1 MRPIPHAAGLYLAVL
16 QLVFALCWTAYAIYL
31 PRLAA
36 SVGLS
41 AGAVVVM
48 LMLDQVIFT
57 ITDFSMGVAADKV
70 SRLVG
75 RLGHWAAATTAVSCA
90 AFVALP
96 FIADAHLGAAALLG
110 LTVIWAVT
118 SSALRAP
125 PLMLLGKYAARPA
138 IPYLASLAM
147 LGLGVAG
154 AVSPYLAMVLTKQDP
169 RLPFVIASVA
179 LVLVSLALSK
189 VERALAKQAPAENEP
204 PQTVDRTVPAPILIF
219 GLAIVIFA
227 FGFQLHFFFNSAPL
241 FKKFTDDIGTLMPVF
256 WVGFS
261 VSMFP
266 ASLITKRWGGLPV
279 MGAAGLLGAVAIVLM
294 QSATALGV
302 TIAAQFMVGAA
313 WGCIL
318 MSAFAAAA
326 ALGATGHEGKTTGL
340 LFSALALA
348 TFARMA
354 AGASGALN
362 DPTLAHLSG
371 WAPIACWAIAGTLLV
386 ALSAAYMRRSRDA
399 VRLDTAT

>member
-1 MRPIPHAAGLYLAVL
+1 
-16 QLVFALCWTAYAIYL
+16 
-31 PRLAA
+31 
-36 SVGLS
+36 
-41 AGAVVVM
+41 
-48 LMLDQVIFT
+48 
-57 ITDFSMGVAADKV
+57 
-70 SRLVG
+70 
-75 RLGHWAAATTAVSCA
+75 
-90 AFVALP
+90 VALP
-96 FIADAHLGAAALLG
+96 FIAGSHLGASALLV
-110 LTVIWAVT
+110 LTITWAVT

-147 LGLGVAG
+147 LGLGIAG
-154 AVSPYLAMVLTKQDP
+154 AVSPYLTMALTKQDP

-189 VERALAKQAPAENEP
+189 VERALAKQAPTENEP
-204 PQTVDRTVPAPILIF
+204 PKTIDRAVPAPILVF

-227 FGFQLHFFFNSAPL
+227 FGFQLHFFFNSGPL
-241 FKKFTDDIGTLMPVF
+241 FKKFTSDIGTLMPVF

-261 VSMFP
+261 VGMFP
-266 ASLITKRWGGLPV
+266 ASLIAKRWGGLPV
-279 MGAAGLLGAVAIVLM
+279 MGAAGVLGALAIVLM
-294 QSATALGV
+294 QSATVLPV
-302 TIAAQFMVGAA
+302 TIAAQLVVGAS

-354 AGASGALN
+354 ASASGALN
-362 DPTLAHLSG
+362 DPTLTQLLR
-371 WAPIACWAIAGTLLV
+371 WAPIACWAIAGVLLV
-386 ALSAAYMRRSRDA
+386 ALSGAYVRRSGRHA
-399 VRLDTAT
+399 S

>member
-16 QLVFALCWTAYAIYL
+16 QLVFALGWTVYAIYL

-36 SVGLS
+36 SVGIS
-41 AGAVVVM
+41 AGAVIVI

-57 ITDFSMGVAADKV
+57 VTDFSMGVAADKI

-75 RLGHWAAATTAVSCA
+75 RLGHWAAAITAVSCA

-96 FIADAHLGAAALLG
+96 FIADTHFGAVALLS

-147 LGLGVAG
+147 LGLGIAG
-154 AVSPYLAMVLTKQDP
+154 AVSPYLALVLTKQDP
-169 RLPFVIASVA
+169 RLPFVIASVT
-179 LVLVSLALSK
+179 LMLVSLALAK
-189 VERALAKQAPAENEP
+189 VERALAKQAPANNEP
-204 PQTVDRTVPAPILIF
+204 PKTVDRAVPAPILVF
-219 GLAIVIFA
+219 GLAIVILA
-227 FGFQLHFFFNSAPL
+227 FGFQLHFFFNSGPL
-241 FKKFTDDIGTLMPVF
+241 FKKFTSDIGTLMPVF

-261 VSMFP
+261 VGMFP
-266 ASLITKRWGGLPV
+266 ASLIAKRWGGLPV
-279 MGAAGLLGAVAIVLM
+279 MGAAGLLGAIAIVLM
-294 QSATALGV
+294 QSATALPL
-302 TIAAQFMVGAA
+302 TIAAQLVVGAS

-318 MSAFAAAA
+318 MSAFTAAA

-362 DPTLAHLSG
+362 DPTLAAMLR
-371 WAPIACWAIAGTLLV
+371 WAPIACWAVAGALLV
-386 ALSAAYMRRSRDA
+386 ALSAAYVRRPRTVAGASSP
-399 VRLDTAT
+399 

>member
-16 QLVFALCWTAYAIYL
+16 QLVFALGWTVYAIYL

-36 SVGLS
+36 SVGIS
-41 AGAVVVM
+41 AGAVIFI
-48 LMLDQVIFT
+48 LMLDQIIFT

-75 RLGHWAAATTAVSCA
+75 RLGHWAAAITAVSCA

-96 FIADAHLGAAALLG
+96 FIAGAHLGASALLA
-110 LTVIWAVT
+110 LTITWAVT

-147 LGLGVAG
+147 LGLGIAG
-154 AVSPYLAMVLTKQDP
+154 AVSPYLTMALTKQDP

-189 VERALAKQAPAENEP
+189 VERALAKQAPTENEP
-204 PQTVDRTVPAPILIF
+204 LTTNDRSVPAPILVF

-227 FGFQLHFFFNSAPL
+227 FGFQLHFFFNSGPL
-241 FKKFTDDIGTLMPVF
+241 FKKFTSDIGTLMPVF

-261 VSMFP
+261 VGMFP
-266 ASLITKRWGGLPV
+266 ASLIAKRWGGLPV
-279 MGAAGLLGAVAIVLM
+279 MGAAGVLGALAIVLM
-294 QSATALGV
+294 QSATVLPV
-302 TIAAQFMVGAA
+302 TIAAQLVVGAS

-326 ALGATGHEGKTTGL
+326 ALGSTGHEGKTTGL

-354 AGASGALN
+354 ASASGALN
-362 DPTLAHLSG
+362 DPTLTQLLR
-371 WAPIACWAIAGTLLV
+371 WAPIACWAIAGALLV
-386 ALSAAYMRRSRDA
+386 ALSAAYVRRARRAS
-399 VRLDTAT
+399 

>member
-16 QLVFALCWTAYAIYL
+16 QLVFALGWTIYAIYL

-36 SVGLS
+36 AAGLS
-41 AGAVVVM
+41 AGAVIII
-48 LMLDQVIFT
+48 LMLDQAIFT

-70 SRLVG
+70 SRLIG
-75 RLGHWAAATTAVSCA
+75 RLGHWAAAITAVSCA
-90 AFVALP
+90 AFAALP
-96 FIADAHLGAAALLG
+96 FIAGARLGAAPLLALI
-110 LTVIWAVT
+110 VVWAVT

-147 LGLGVAG
+147 LGLGIAG
-154 AVSPYLAMVLTKQDP
+154 AVAPYLTTALTRQDP

-179 LVLVSLALSK
+179 LVLVSLALAK
-189 VERALAKQAPAENEP
+189 IERLLAKQAPATNEP
-204 PQTVDRTVPAPILIF
+204 PPQTIDRAVPAPILVF

-227 FGFQLHFFFNSAPL
+227 VGFQLHFFFNSAPL
-241 FKKFTDDIGTLMPVF
+241 LKKFASDVGTLMPVF

-261 VSMFP
+261 VGMFP

-279 MGAAGLLGAVAIVLM
+279 MGAAGLVGAVAIVVM
-294 QSATALGV
+294 ESSSALGV
-302 TIAAQFMVGAA
+302 TVAAQIAVGAA

-354 AGASGALN
+354 ASAAGASSN
-362 DPTLAHLSG
+362 PMLAPLLR
-371 WAPIACWAIAGTLLV
+371 WAPIACWAIAGALLLGLTLV
-386 ALSAAYMRRSRDA
+386 YTGRVVRKAARA
-399 VRLDTAT
+399 